1 MTDLDLMMAG
11 AMVTFLSVAGAY
23 VAMRRRA
30 NESPVNSYD
39 AVRELNT
46 LAGNEFQR
54 ELIEQFVQALGMFPT
69 GTVVEMNTGEV
80 GIVIE
85 QNRIRRLRPKI
96 MLVLDRRHEPL
107 GSSKVIDL
115 KSLPSDE
122 NQRRARWIV
131 KGFESGA
138 FGLDPEDYFH

>member
-1 MTDLDLMMAG
+1 MDCYD
-11 AMVTFLSVAGAY
+11 AMIS
-23 VAMRRRA
+23 RRPWA
-30 NESPVNSYD
+30 KAKSSYD

-46 LAGNEFQR
+46 LAGTEFQR

-69 GTVVEMNTGEV
+69 GTIVEMNTGEV

-96 MLVLDRRHEPL
+96 MMVLDKHHQPL
-107 GSSKVIDL
+107 RSSKVIDL

-131 KGFESGA
+131 KGHESGA
-138 FGLDPEDYFH
+138 FGLDPEDFFH